1 MINIELFLKLQ
12 EVFADAF
19 NHSKQ
24 VERIDRIAGPWGI
37 EEYHTCIFDTVTLSE
52 QILLTAQAISR
63 GGADLDRGIN
73 YLEMFKKKRIQK
85 NAIDD
90 FYKNR

>member
-19 NHSKQ
+19 NHTKQ

-37 EEYHTCIFDTVTLSE
+37 EEYRTCIYDTVTLSE
-52 QILLTAQAISR
+52 QILLTANAISH
-63 GGADLDRGIN
+63 GGTDMDRAIKYLD
-73 YLEMFKKKRIQK
+73 MFKKKRIQK
-85 NAIDD
+85 NAIDQ
-90 FYKNR
+90 FYR